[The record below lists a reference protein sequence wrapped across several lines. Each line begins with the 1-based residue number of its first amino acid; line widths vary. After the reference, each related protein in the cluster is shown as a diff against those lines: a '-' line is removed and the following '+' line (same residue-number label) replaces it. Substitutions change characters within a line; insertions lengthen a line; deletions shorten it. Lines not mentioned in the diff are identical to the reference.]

1 MIGPADARDSV
12 SISPRF
18 TSADLELLPAVDGV
32 RYEIIDGE
40 LYVSRQPDWHHQ
52 YTCNAIGAKL
62 QNWDGQTTIGVTIP
76 APGLIFAADDD
87 VAPDLVWISRER
99 LAAVQD
105 EAGHLRAAPE
115 LVVEVLSAGATNE
128 RRDRE
133 LKLTLYSR
141 RGVQEYWIVDWRR
154 QTVEVFRR
162 EQAALRLVATLGNED
177 ALTSPLLPG
186 FVSAVAD
193 LWPPSL

>member
-1 MIGPADARDSV
+1 M

-18 TSADLELLPAVDGV
+18 TSADLELLPDVDGV

-52 YTCNAIGAKL
+52 YTCNEVAVEL
-62 QNWDGQTTIGVTIP
+62 RNWSRQTGLGVIIP

-115 LVVEVLSAGATNE
+115 LVVEVLSRGATNE
-128 RRDRE
+128 RRDRD

-141 RGVQEYWIVDWRR
+141 RGVREYWIVDWRR
-154 QTVEVFRR
+154 QTVEVYRR

-186 FVSAVAD
+186 FTSPVAG
-193 LWPPSL
+193 LWPPPL